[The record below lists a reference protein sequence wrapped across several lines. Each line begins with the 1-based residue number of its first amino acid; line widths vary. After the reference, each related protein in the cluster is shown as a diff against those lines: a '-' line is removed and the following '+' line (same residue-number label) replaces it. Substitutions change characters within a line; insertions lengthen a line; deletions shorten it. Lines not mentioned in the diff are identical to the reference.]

1 MFSIE
6 IAHENVFNTQWFEF
20 GIFSFFLGCMKYRS
34 HVLMALKLCLVLVK
48 IFLFIPD
55 PSLPSSPT
63 TTLTDGF
70 IKYGESSYSLMKLK
84 LQWHEADNYCKMHN
98 SHIASILDPY
108 SNAFAWMHM
117 QTLNE
122 PVWIALNS
130 NLVRCWKHV

>member
-1 MFSIE
+1 M
-6 IAHENVFNTQWFEF
+6 AHENVFNINGLNLGFLD
-20 GIFSFFLGCMKYRS
+20 SFLGCMKYRS
-34 HVLMALKLCLVLVK
+34 HVLMALKLCLVLAK

-55 PSLPSSPT
+55 RSLPSSPT
-63 TTLTDGF
+63 TIPKDGF

-84 LQWHEADNYCKMHN
+84 LQWHEADDYCKMHT

-130 NLVRCWKHV
+130 NLVRCWKHA

>member
-1 MFSIE
+1 MK
-6 IAHENVFNTQWFEF
+6 TCLTLQWFELGLF
-20 GIFSFFLGCMKYRS
+20 RFFLGCMKYRS
-34 HVLMALKLCLVLVK
+34 RVLMALKLCLVLMK

-55 PSLPSSPT
+55 PSLPRSPT
-63 TTLTDGF
+63 VPTDGF
-70 IKYGESSYSLMKLK
+70 ISYGESSYSLVKLK
-84 LQWHEADNYCKMHN
+84 LQWDEADDYCKLHTA
-98 SHIASILDPY
+98 HIASILDAY